1 MKILVWLVPLSLL
14 RLNYGRTLLSANF
27 HRFNSIALGSG
38 AFVTLMLSLIFIP
51 HQGVPGAAWALIGG
65 ETITLLMMK
74 WISYLK
80 LNTEKLFN
88 KYSLKILIASFLVG
102 ILLLKLHFHVLINV
116 VLGIVFYGVLAF
128 VFGIISREKIIKVL
142 RV

>member
-1 MKILVWLVPLSLL
+1 
-14 RLNYGRTLLSANF
+14 
-27 HRFNSIALGSG
+27 
-38 AFVTLMLSLIFIP
+38 
-51 HQGVPGAAWALIGG
+51 
-65 ETITLLMMK
+65 MMK

-116 VLGIVFYGVLAF
+116 VSGIVFYGVLAF

-142 RV
+142 RG